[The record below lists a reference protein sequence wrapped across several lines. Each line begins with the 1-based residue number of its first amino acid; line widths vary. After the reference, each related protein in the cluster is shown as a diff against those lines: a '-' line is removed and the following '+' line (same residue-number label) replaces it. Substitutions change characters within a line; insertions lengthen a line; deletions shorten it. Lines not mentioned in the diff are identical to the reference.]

1 MAAAA
6 LARAGVVPAKKI
18 IALYVRVSTGHQV
31 DKDSLPFQ
39 RKELRAYC
47 KHILHCNM
55 DDIEIFEDAGRS
67 GKDTKRPAFERM
79 MKAVRAGLVSH
90 VIVYKIDRISRN
102 LVDFSLMYD
111 DFKYS
116 RVTFISLNEQFDT
129 SSAIGEAVLKIILV
143 FAELERKLTSER
155 VTDIM
160 INRAFEG
167 LWNGARVP
175 YGWDWDDEAKFP
187 KHSETEA
194 VFARLMY
201 DMYEE
206 TRSSCKV
213 RDYNNTHDIPTKRGG
228 EWTSKTVAD
237 FIRNPMNKG
246 DYRYNFRE
254 SARGRK
260 KPESEVVYVPGVF
273 PPLVPPDQWD
283 RCNAIMDD
291 NAAKKRSAGFSHAR
305 SNTHI
310 FAGLLVCAECGG
322 HFHAT
327 KKDKMR
333 ANGFQPSL
341 YKCGNAHTK
350 RTCKACGTSD
360 VKIGPFIFNYIANMV
375 RASNMRRNIRTPEEL
390 ERLLL
395 TGSIFDDLGGI
406 SSEGLNNT
414 FTLLSGRPAASGPAY
429 APDLL
434 TVGNA
439 SGNPTE
445 AMELKQKLS
454 RLQRALERLKKAYLF
469 DDESMDEKEYLE
481 TKMAIDLERI
491 QTENKLKD
499 LSEATFATDAGEIA
513 FVKSASSFLLAHK
526 IQSGDPIVYSDFAA
540 TLEDETL
547 KDFVNLVLDH
557 VVIDK
562 GRVAAIIFRNG
573 LEHRFLYRE

>member
-1 MAAAA
+1 MAAA
-6 LARAGVVPAKKI
+6 LVHAGVVPKRKI

-47 KHILHCNM
+47 KHMLHCNM
-55 DDIEIFEDAGRS
+55 DDVEIFEDAGRS
-67 GKDTKRPAFERM
+67 GKDTKRPAFEHM
-79 MKAVRAGLVSH
+79 MKLVRAGLVSH

-111 DFKYS
+111 DFKYN
-116 RVTFISLNEQFDT
+116 RVTFVSLNEQFDT

-155 VTDIM
+155 VKDIM
-160 INRAFEG
+160 INRAVEG
-167 LWNGARVP
+167 LWNGARMP
-175 YGWDWDDEAKFP
+175 YGWEWDEVAKFP

-206 TRSSCKV
+206 THSSCKI

-228 EWTSKTVAD
+228 EWTSKTIAD

-246 DYRYNFRE
+246 DYRYNYRE

-260 KPESEVVYVPGVF
+260 KPDGEVVYVPGVF
-273 PPLVPPDQWD
+273 PPLVPPEQWD
-283 RCNAIMDD
+283 RCNAIMDE

-305 SNTHI
+305 SNIHV
-310 FAGLLVCAECGG
+310 FAGLLVCAKCGG
-322 HFHAT
+322 HFHSV
-327 KKDKMR
+327 KKDRRR

-341 YKCGNAHTK
+341 YACGNAHTK
-350 RTCKACGTSD
+350 RTCHACGASD
-360 VKIGPFIFNYIANMV
+360 VKIGPFVFNYIANMV
-375 RASNMRRNIRTPEEL
+375 RASNMRRKIKTPEEL
-390 ERLLL
+390 ESLLL
-395 TGSIFDDLGGI
+395 SGPVFADLGGL

-414 FTLLSGRPAASGPAY
+414 FALLSGRPAASGPAY
-429 APDLL
+429 EPDLL
-434 TVGNA
+434 TVSSA
-439 SGNPTE
+439 SGDSTE
-445 AMELKQKLS
+445 AGELKQKLS
-454 RLQRALERLKKAYLF
+454 RLQRALKRLKDAYLF
-469 DDESMDEKEYLE
+469 NDEGMDEKEYLE
-481 TKMAIDLERI
+481 TKMALDLERI
-491 QTENKLKD
+491 QTENKMRD
-499 LSEATFATDAGEIA
+499 LSETTFATEAGEIA

-547 KDFVNLVLDH
+547 KDFVNLILDH
-557 VVIDK
+557 VIIDE
-562 GRVAAIIFRNG
+562 GRVSAIVFRNG
-573 LEHRFLYRE
+573 LEHNFLYHE